1 MADKTLLPGCSA
13 KRFSRFGWTFSI
25 RQFSAILR
33 KMEFF
38 NHHSRSPVSTSAT
51 SSARGWA
58 RVRARRA
65 APPRLHENYAEVF
78 VSDYSYRSATMGS
91 TLAKGVHWLFR
102 RCRSGFRRHVDH
114 LFRADVDQI
123 GAKRRWVSA
132 SCTTLIQVVKQISE
146 SKGTSSASLSSLL
159 GFSGFAGAKFAPA
172 AGLC

>member
-1 MADKTLLPGCSA
+1 MADKTLRSGCSA

-38 NHHSRSPVSTSAT
+38 NHHSKSPVSTSAT

-58 RVRARRA
+58 RARARRA

-91 TLAKGVHWLFR
+91 TLAKGVHWLFPR

-114 LFRADVDQI
+114 DSDVMPI
-123 GAKRRWVSA
+123 TCSELMSIAAKRRWVSA
-132 SCTTLIQVVKQISE
+132 SCPTLIQVVKQISS
-146 SKGTSSASLSSLL
+146 SKGTSSASFRL
-159 GFSGFAGAKFAPA
+159 F
-172 AGLC
+172 